1 MFEGTNEGIV
11 PNIVPRKRKHST
23 EDKARTSRRNAKA
36 GAQVAVERHL
46 KKVWR
51 HVASK
56 KLFSEKNAS
65 GTTKYRLHIGY
76 DKKGRQV
83 KPSFGDNKPL
93 ALIFQEKWNHAIQ
106 KGDKVELNILSDVSQ
121 IDVRFA
127 LVELEKVNATLRE
140 AVNFY
145 LLHALPEGGFLNWEE
160 AVDKYYEIQ
169 KGKNLSPASSDKK
182 HKNYRTFFKPMRN
195 HFAKKKLLETTV
207 EDVKKYLNKRGKNW
221 SERTYNDNLNYGR
234 RLWNVLA
241 EAKYC
246 TEEINPF
253 DQIPRKRKKV
263 KRGSKK
269 IMLPR
274 EVKHFFHYVERQA
287 KIDNT
292 KYQELAL
299 MTLTFFCGIRIE
311 ECFKCEWDQIKTNHI
326 PQEVDETNWSITVW
340 GDQEKTDMAKVNPIP
355 TNGKHW
361 LAICKKH
368 RDKKR
373 KKIISDNYADRMKKL
388 RKAFKKEMMELK
400 NPWPVEIPQNT
411 ARHCFCSYH
420 LGKYN
425 SYPLAVQRMKHG
437 NVSTLKSNY
446 EAVVNPK
453 AANEFFNILPAD
465 VSERQKDLSKEDEQQ
480 HWEEQGIPNVN
491 NQKYYVRLLNAA
503 KKNFIQSM
511 IEKGV
516 PEIEADEAILNG
528 VSVRA
533 EEEIFLFNETEI
545 LWHFVNLIQEKGFKA
560 KGPLQKDQPIVKEHL
575 KFMSPD
581 FFKIEELSF

>member
-1 MFEGTNEGIV
+1 M
-11 PNIVPRKRKHST
+11 PQARKQST
-23 EDKARTSRRNAKA
+23 ENKANSARRNAKA
-36 GAQVAVERHL
+36 SAQEAVKRQL

-51 HVASK
+51 PVESK
-56 KLFSEKNAS
+56 KLFSEKNKS

-76 DKKGRQV
+76 DKKGKQI
-83 KPSFGDNKPL
+83 KPSFGEDKSL
-93 ALIFQEKWNHAIQ
+93 AYIFQEKWNHAVQ
-106 KGDKVELNILSDVSQ
+106 NNDQVELNILSDVSQ
-121 IDVRFA
+121 IDVRYA

-145 LLHALPEGGFLNWEE
+145 LLHALPEGGFLNWEQ

-169 KGKNLSPASSDKK
+169 KEKNLAPASSDKK
-182 HKNYRTFFKPMRN
+182 HKNYRTFFKPIRDY
-195 HFAKKKLLETTV
+195 FAKKKLLETTV
-207 EDVKKYLNKRGKNW
+207 EDVKKYLIKRGENW
-221 SERTYNDNLNYGR
+221 NERTYNDHLNYGR

-253 DQIPRKRKKV
+253 DQLPRKRKKV

-274 EVKHFFHYVERQA
+274 EVKHFFLYVERQA

-311 ECFKCEWDQIKTNHI
+311 EVSKCEWGQIKTNNI
-326 PQEVDETNWSITVW
+326 PQEEDDTNWTITVW
-340 GDQEKTDMAKVNPIP
+340 GDQEKTSMAKVNPISS
-355 TNGKHW
+355 NAKHW
-361 LAICKKH
+361 LSICKKH

-373 KKIISDNYADRMKKL
+373 KKIVSDNFADRMKKL
-388 RKAFKKEMMELK
+388 RKAFKKEMMLPVDPVTGKKK
-400 NPWPVEIPQNT
+400 NPWPIDIPQNT

-425 SYPLAVQRMKHG
+425 DYPLTTQRMKHG

-453 AANEFFNILPAD
+453 EAKEFFNILPAN
-465 VSERQKDLSKEDEQQ
+465 VSDRQKDLSKESEQNY
-480 HWEEQGIPNVN
+480 WEEQGIPNVN
-491 NQKYYVRLLNAA
+491 NQKYYQRLLNAA
-503 KKNFIQSM
+503 KRNFIKAM
-511 IEKGV
+511 VEKGV
-516 PEIEADEAILNG
+516 PEIEADEAILND
-528 VSVRA
+528 VEVRA
-533 EEEIFLFNETEI
+533 GDENFLFNEKEI
-545 LWHFVNLIQEKGFKA
+545 LWHFVNQIQGKGFKA
-560 KGPLQKDQPIVKEHL
+560 KGPRQIDQKILSEHL
-575 KFMSPD
+575 KFMSPA
-581 FFKIEELSF
+581 FFKIEDASF